1 MWDLQLANPLG
12 RLSTRKLLSFVTALI
27 VTVFAYI
34 LVLAPTAFAADAA
47 WNGGNLSYKSNQYNA
62 MQDAKAGDSTGL
74 PIGSKVFG
82 YSTDPVDGPIK
93 AYIIYFEPGTDPR
106 TATSAKAVN
115 YSYTPPSTYTNKSS
129 VETISIDN
137 SSANNPASSCT
148 VEGVGWIVCNI
159 SNFLAWGMDSIF
171 NALTG
176 FVAVQPIYSSDQSG
190 DLYKAWNIIRSF
202 ANVVFIIGF
211 LVIIYSQLTS
221 TGVSNYGIKKL
232 LPRLI
237 IAAVLVN
244 ISYYI
249 CAAAVDLSNILGYS
263 FQHIFIQIR
272 QELFQIHGNTWN
284 SGMGNWQSVTSF
296 VLSGGATVLA
306 LGVGGMVA
314 LAATGGTV
322 AAAIFLL
329 LPVLLGAIIT
339 VLVVLLILAARQ
351 ALIVIM
357 IIISPLAFVAYLL
370 PGTEKWF
377 DKWRDL
383 FITMMIFFPAFS
395 MVFGGAQ
402 LAGAVIIQNASSINM
417 IILGLAV
424 QIAPL
429 AIAPLL
435 LKLSGGFLNRIAGVI
450 NNPGK
455 GLVDRTR
462 KWAGEQAEMHKQR
475 GLGDG
480 EHLRRRNFLRNGAR
494 SLDNRKRRLAERTAN
509 YSAMS
514 DNRYNATA
522 EHQELDTQRRH
533 VEEAKHIIEKE
544 LDIKWNAHVEVD
556 KHALEQDL
564 KLRVLT
570 DEAAL
575 GKAKHDSRYE
585 EFKAGAYPMHAQG
598 LEGPQTR
605 AMSELMGRADTTVRD
620 LAIESLRTQNAKR
633 TLNTEFAETM
643 IASEEMQK
651 RAGGIAGSLGAD
663 SALASAVT
671 TMRKDYGTSVE
682 EARQIVKHFNLSS
695 EDRQAHAM
703 GDAVELKD
711 KHNNV
716 VRVLT
721 AENTFTREA
730 VIEDQIMT
738 GTVPQV
744 EQIIGNSGGSLAE
757 FRTTISEAVAK
768 AGLGNKAFYLGG
780 ATINEIAKGTIS
792 SPEKLTGIIQENIA
806 KGKIKPETLAT
817 MDKDAVESILRAA
830 LQTDTSQMN
839 PDLVSKL
846 GSGIEGL
853 KRAAIYATTNEELMG
868 KVADNVEPLLNRMKT
883 EL

>member
-1 MWDLQLANPLG
+1 MANPLG
-12 RLSTRKLLSFVTALI
+12 RLSMRKLISFVAALI
-27 VTVFAYI
+27 VTIFAYI
-34 LVLAPTAFAADAA
+34 IATSPTTFAADAA
-47 WNGGNLSYKSNQYNA
+47 WNGGNLSYESNQYNA
-62 MQDAKAGDSTGL
+62 MADAKEGDSTGI
-74 PIGSKVFG
+74 PTGSKVFG
-82 YSTDPVDGPIK
+82 YSTNPADGPQK
-93 AYIIYFEPGTDPR
+93 AFLIYFEPGVDPA
-106 TATSAKAVN
+106 TSTSAKSVN
-115 YSYTPPSTYTNKSS
+115 YSYTPPNTYTNKSN
-129 VETISIDN
+129 VDTISIDS
-137 SSANNPASSCT
+137 SSANNPTSTCT
-148 VEGVGWIVCNI
+148 VEGVGWIVC
-159 SNFLAWGMDSIF
+159 SLSSFLAEGMDNVF
-171 NALTG
+171 NLLTG
-176 FVAVQPIYSSDQSG
+176 FVAVQPIRTSDQSG
-190 DLYKAWNIIRSF
+190 DLYKAWDVMRSIANI
-202 ANVVFIIGF
+202 VFIIGF
-211 LVIIYSQLTS
+211 LIIIYSQLTS
-221 TGVSNYGIKKL
+221 TGVSNYGVKKL
-232 LPRLI
+232 LPRVI
-237 IAAVLVN
+237 VAAILVN
-244 ISYYI
+244 VSYYI
-249 CAAAVDLSNILGYS
+249 CAIAVDITNVLGYS
-263 FQHIFIQIR
+263 MQHIFIQIR
-272 QELFQIHGNTWN
+272 ENLFGIHGNTW
-284 SGMGNWQSVTSF
+284 SDSMGNWASVTGF

-306 LGVGGMVA
+306 LGAGGAAA
-314 LAATGGTV
+314 LAATGGTA

-329 LPVLLGAIIT
+329 LPILVGALIT
-339 VLVVLLILAARQ
+339 ILVVLLILAARQ
-351 ALIVIM
+351 A
-357 IIISPLAFVAYLL
+357 IIIILIIIAPLAFVAYLL

-377 DKWRDL
+377 EKWRDL
-383 FITMMIFFPAFS
+383 FMTMMIFFPAFS

-402 LAGAVIIQNASSINM
+402 LAGAVIIQNATSINL

-424 QIAPL
+424 QVAPL

-435 LKLSGGFLNRIAGVI
+435 MKLSGGFLNRIAGIV

-462 KWAGEQAEMHKQR
+462 KWSSERAEMHKQR

-480 EHLRRRNFLRNGAR
+480 ERLGRRNFLRNGAR

-514 DNRYNATA
+514 DNRYNATSG
-522 EHQELDTQRRH
+522 HQELDMQRRH
-533 VEEAKHIIEKE
+533 IEETKHIIEKE
-544 LDIKWNAHVEVD
+544 LEVKWNAHVEVD

-633 TLNTEFAETM
+633 TLNTEFAESM

-651 RAGGIAGSLGAD
+651 RAGGIAGALGAD